1 MNSTTD
7 IINSITNNITHQSN
21 SNIDNLAQSFFIL
34 LIFCSCLSDFIILK
48 NGGLSEKVNNISDAI
63 YGVVFNKCNKD
74 EKGNIVIDKKEIDK
88 KEIEDFLKDSD
99 DESEATTDVPV
110 VEEKSVVEQEAP
122 KREKD
127 DKDKKERRHKKKK
140 SKDNKIE

>member
-1 MNSTTD
+1 MNSTND
-7 IINSITNNITHQSN
+7 IINIITHQSN

-74 EKGNIVIDKKEIDK
+74 EKGNIIIDKKEID
-88 KEIEDFLKDSD
+88 DFLKDSD
-99 DESEATTDVPV
+99 DESEATTIDVPV
-110 VEEKSVVEQEAP
+110 VIDTKSVVEQEVH
-122 KREKD
+122 KRVKD
-127 DKDKKERRHKKKK
+127 EKDKKERRHKKKK
-140 SKDNKIE
+140 SKDNKVE

>member
-1 MNSTTD
+1 MNSTND

-74 EKGNIVIDKKEIDK
+74 EKGNIVINKNDIDK

-99 DESEATTDVPV
+99 DESEATTTDVPAVV
-110 VEEKSVVEQEAP
+110 VEAKSVVEQEVH
-122 KREKD
+122 KRE
-127 DKDKKERRHKKKK
+127 KDKKERRHKKKR
-140 SKDNKIE
+140 SKENKVE

>member
-1 MNSTTD
+1 MNSTNN
-7 IINSITNNITHQSN
+7 IINSITHQSN

-74 EKGNIVIDKKEIDK
+74 EKGNIVIDKKEI
-88 KEIEDFLKDSD
+88 EDFLKDSD
-99 DESEATTDVPV
+99 DESESTTTDVPV
-110 VEEKSVVEQEAP
+110 VEEKSVIEQEAP

>member
-1 MNSTTD
+1 MNSTND
-7 IINSITNNITHQSN
+7 IINNITNNITHQSN

-74 EKGNIVIDKKEIDK
+74 ENGNIVIDK

-99 DESEATTDVPV
+99 EESEATTDVPV
-110 VEEKSVVEQEAP
+110 VFEAKSVIEQEAVEAP
-122 KREKD
+122 KREE
-127 DKDKKERRHKKKK
+127 KDKKERRHKKKK
-140 SKDNKIE
+140 SKDNKVE

>member
-1 MNSTTD
+1 MNSTNN

-74 EKGNIVIDKKEIDK
+74 EKGNIVIDKKEI
-88 KEIEDFLKDSD
+88 EDFLKDSD
-99 DESEATTDVPV
+99 DESESTTTDVPV
-110 VEEKSVVEQEAP
+110 VEEKSVVEQEAVEAH
-122 KREKD
+122 KRD

>member
-1 MNSTTD
+1 MMNSTND
-7 IINSITNNITHQSN
+7 IVNIITHQSN

-74 EKGNIVIDKKEIDK
+74 EKGNIVINKNDIDK

-99 DESEATTDVPV
+99 DESETTTIDVPIV
-110 VEEKSVVEQEAP
+110 VVVEQEAH
-122 KREKD
+122 KRVKNEKD
-127 DKDKKERRHKKKK
+127 EKDKKERRHKKKK
-140 SKDNKIE
+140 SKENKVE

>member
-1 MNSTTD
+1 MNSTSD
-7 IINSITNNITHQSN
+7 IINNITHQSN

-74 EKGNIVIDKKEIDK
+74 EKGNIVIDKKEI
-88 KEIEDFLKDSD
+88 EDFLKDSD
-99 DESEATTDVPV
+99 DESEAATVDVPV
-110 VEEKSVVEQEAP
+110 EEVKSAVVQDAP

-127 DKDKKERRHKKKK
+127 EKDKKERRHKKKK
-140 SKDNKIE
+140 SKDNKVE

>member
-1 MNSTTD
+1 MNSTND

-74 EKGNIVIDKKEIDK
+74 EKGNIVIDKKEI
-88 KEIEDFLKDSD
+88 EDFLKDSD
-99 DESEATTDVPV
+99 DESEATTTDVPV
-110 VEEKSVVEQEAP
+110 VFEVKSVVEQEAP

-140 SKDNKIE
+140 SKDNKVE

>member
-1 MNSTTD
+1 MMNSTSD
-7 IINSITNNITHQSN
+7 IINNITHQSN

-74 EKGNIVIDKKEIDK
+74 EKGNIVIDKKEI
-88 KEIEDFLKDSD
+88 EDFLKDSD
-99 DESEATTDVPV
+99 DESEATTIDLPATEVKSAV
-110 VEEKSVVEQEAP
+110 VVQDAP

-127 DKDKKERRHKKKK
+127 EKDKKERRHKKKK
-140 SKDNKIE
+140 SKDNKVE

>member
-1 MNSTTD
+1 
-7 IINSITNNITHQSN
+7 
-21 SNIDNLAQSFFIL
+21 
-34 LIFCSCLSDFIILK
+34 LK

-63 YGVVFNKCNKD
+63 YGVVFKKCNKD
-74 EKGNIVIDKKEIDK
+74 EKGNIVIDK

-99 DESEATTDVPV
+99 DESESTTTDVPV
-110 VEEKSVVEQEAP
+110 VEEKSVIEQEAP

>member
-1 MNSTTD
+1 MNSTSD
-7 IINSITNNITHQSN
+7 IINNITHQSN

-74 EKGNIVIDKKEIDK
+74 EKGNIVIDKKEI
-88 KEIEDFLKDSD
+88 EDFLKDSD
-99 DESEATTDVPV
+99 DESEATTIDLP
-110 VEEKSVVEQEAP
+110 VEEVKSAVVVQDAP

-127 DKDKKERRHKKKK
+127 EKDKKERRHKKKK
-140 SKDNKIE
+140 SKDNKVE

>member
-1 MNSTTD
+1 MNSTND
-7 IINSITNNITHQSN
+7 IINSITYQSN

-74 EKGNIVIDKKEIDK
+74 EKGNIVIDKKEI
-88 KEIEDFLKDSD
+88 EDFLKDSD
-99 DESEATTDVPV
+99 DESEATTTDVPV

>member
-1 MNSTTD
+1 MNSTSD
-7 IINSITNNITHQSN
+7 IINNITHQSN

-74 EKGNIVIDKKEIDK
+74 EKGNIVIDKKEI
-88 KEIEDFLKDSD
+88 EDFLKDSD
-99 DESEATTDVPV
+99 DESEATTIDLPATEVKSAV
-110 VEEKSVVEQEAP
+110 VQDAP

-127 DKDKKERRHKKKK
+127 EKDKKERRHKKKK
-140 SKDNKIE
+140 SKDNKVE

>member
-1 MNSTTD
+1 MNSTND
-7 IINSITNNITHQSN
+7 IINNITNNITHQSN

-74 EKGNIVIDKKEIDK
+74 EKGNIVIDKKEI
-88 KEIEDFLKDSD
+88 EDFLKDSD

-110 VEEKSVVEQEAP
+110 VFEAKSVIEQEAVEAP
-122 KREKD
+122 KREE
-127 DKDKKERRHKKKK
+127 KDKKERRHKKKK
-140 SKDNKIE
+140 SKDNKVE